1 VTAPNH
7 PDRRRPYA
15 DRMEIPKEARRRIAE
30 DRVVWL
36 TTVTDSGVPAPNPVW
51 FVPDGEDLVVYTS
64 PTSRRVHNL
73 TKRPVASL
81 HFNSDPHG
89 GDVVVITADVEVTHR
104 QRPSA
109 FPGYL
114 AKYEADI
121 LGPLATTVEAID
133 ETYHTQLRLHPR
145 RIRLTS

>member
-1 VTAPNH
+1 
-7 PDRRRPYA
+7 
-15 DRMEIPKEARRRIAE
+15 MEIPKDAQRRIAE

-36 TTVTDSGVPAPNPVW
+36 STVTDGGVPAPNPVW
-51 FVPDGEDLVVYTS
+51 FVADGEDLVVFTS
-64 PTSRRVHNL
+64 PSSRRVHNL
-73 TKRPVASL
+73 TARPVASV

-89 GDVVVITADVEVTHR
+89 GDVVVLTVDVEITHG
-104 QRPSA
+104 QKPSA

-133 ETYHTQLRLHPR
+133 ETYDTRLRLTPR
-145 RIRLTS
+145 AIRLTS

>member
-1 VTAPNH
+1 
-7 PDRRRPYA
+7 
-15 DRMEIPKEARRRIAE
+15 MEAQRRIAD

-51 FVPDGEDLVVYTS
+51 FVPDGDDLVVFTS

-73 TKRPVASL
+73 TTRPVASL
-81 HFNSDPHG
+81 NFNCDARG
-89 GDVVVITADVEVTHR
+89 GDVVVITADVEVTHG

-114 AKYEADI
+114 ARYEADI
-121 LGPLATTVEAID
+121 LGPLATTVDAID
-133 ETYHTQLRLHPR
+133 ETYDTRLRLHPR
-145 RIRLTS
+145 SIRLTS

>member
-1 VTAPNH
+1 
-7 PDRRRPYA
+7 
-15 DRMEIPKEARRRIAE
+15 MEIPKEAQRRIAE

-51 FVPDGEDLVVYTS
+51 FVPDGEDLVVFTS

-73 TKRPVASL
+73 AKRPVASL
-81 HFNSDPHG
+81 HFNSDAHG
-89 GDVVVITADVEVTHR
+89 GDVVVITADVEVTHG

-114 AKYEADI
+114 AKYEGDI
-121 LGPLATTVEAID
+121 LGALATTVEAID
-133 ETYHTQLRLHPR
+133 ETYNTQLRFRPR
-145 RIRLTS
+145 KIRLTG